1 MSGKSYQIK
10 QDAQALFGAESEM
23 FSEDPNPIA
32 QEEQESA
39 DFVEIVLD
47 IRSVYDMLSQV
58 DALIEEEKKTYG
70 LDHMDR
76 ERMESLY
83 TYKMDAFFNLSYAFH
98 PFTSYGR
105 ECIQKAIEVRKEYE
119 SLGECLSTRVGP
131 GNISVFEPLLTE
143 DLAEDILTGRRLA
156 IGAIRSIEEKAK
168 RSGDYRILARHSAR
182 GGGSAA
188 SDRVA
193 VCA

>member
-58 DALIEEEKKTYG
+58 DALIEE
-70 LDHMDR
+70 
-76 ERMESLY
+76 
-83 TYKMDAFFNLSYAFH
+83 
-98 PFTSYGR
+98 
-105 ECIQKAIEVRKEYE
+105 
-119 SLGECLSTRVGP
+119 
-131 GNISVFEPLLTE
+131 
-143 DLAEDILTGRRLA
+143 
-156 IGAIRSIEEKAK
+156 
-168 RSGDYRILARHSAR
+168 
-182 GGGSAA
+182 
-188 SDRVA
+188 
-193 VCA
+193 